1 MVCKQI
7 ILKLV
12 CMRFVLFFVLISLY
26 ACKQDHSTVLVKTI
40 DSETGQPISNIKIYV
55 YRKGED
61 ELVVGEALTD
71 SQGLGLLDFKYD
83 KGNKYSVEV
92 FNSDTYW
99 GNDRVTD
106 LEKGKSEATF
116 EMSPYSFLKLNLKS
130 SNPLDKGLKIE
141 IENELEGF
149 ITSKR
154 FYNYSSPLDT
164 IFLYKLRQKAGQK
177 IIKCTVDS
185 SWIIKQT
192 ISTPVQLIGN
202 DTTYAIINF

>member
-26 ACKQDHSTVLVKTI
+26 ACKQDHSIVLVKTI
-40 DSETGQPISNIKIYV
+40 DSETGQPIPNIKIYV
-55 YRKGED
+55 YRGED

-83 KGNKYSVEV
+83 KGNKYSVVV

-99 GNDRVTD
+99 GNDRATD
-106 LEKGKSEATF
+106 LVKGNNEVTF

-154 FYNYSSPLDT
+154 FYNHSNTLDT
-164 IFLYKLRQKAGQK
+164 LFLYKLRQKAGQK

-192 ISTPVQLIGN
+192 LSIPVQLTGN
-202 DTTYAIINF
+202 DTAYAIINF